1 MRKLVM
7 KGLALCL
14 VLSMATTMAFAAGGA
29 EAAPASPAKSW
40 DFAKETPL
48 ADVRIRQALAYAIDM
63 KTITETLFEGLASP
77 ARSMTNVGAWQS
89 PKLTEYAYNP
99 QKAKELLAAV
109 QWPADYVL
117 DVVTYYADQQTADF
131 LTTVQDYLSKV
142 GVQMKWRL
150 LEGDLAA
157 QLWVAPA
164 DMVNGPSVVK
174 WDLAYAAVAASAE
187 SEFYVRYGSTAP
199 NNSHTP
205 KDEVMDKLLE
215 GLNVVDVN
223 TQIKAMH
230 AVQERLNEKLYS
242 IPLYHQIAFIYVGNL
257 LDIKGTVHG
266 NDQFSY
272 EKNIL
277 NWEIKRADGTMYT
290 NTGPKEFWEAPITN
304 PGLYAYQEYL
314 FDKLINA
321 DASLTP
327 TTGMLA
333 KSYTVSPD
341 GLKFVFDLKTD
352 VKWHDGKPFTAE
364 DVKFT
369 IEFMARTNSFAAVN
383 YKSIVGAEDYVA
395 KKADGISGIVID
407 GNKVTVTFA
416 KVNPNASLV
425 FSQWPMLPRHLLKDS
440 DPMTT
445 QTDQFWQKPIGTG
458 PFKAGEFVRNNY
470 AVLERFDGYYRKGT
484 GNIQKIFMSA
494 SGDNDPNLMVNAE
507 AGKIDYAWSK
517 STADAKAIGKLPNF
531 TVTKA
536 PIRYTR
542 FFHIN
547 QFPHMPNVK

>member
-1 MRKLVM
+1 MRKLILKM
-7 KGLALCL
+7 LALCL
-14 VLSMATTMAFAAGGA
+14 IAGAVSVTAFAEGA
-29 EAAPASPAKSW
+29 KETAPAAVKKTW
-40 DFAKETPL
+40 DYARETPL
-48 ADVRIRQALAYAIDM
+48 ADVRVRQALAYAIDM
-63 KTITETLFEGLASP
+63 DTITATIFEGLADP

-89 PKLTEYAYNP
+89 PNLVKYSYNP
-99 QKAKELLAAV
+99 EKAKELLAAAG
-109 QWPADYVL
+109 WPSDYVL
-117 DVVTYYADQQTADF
+117 DVVTYYADQTTADF
-131 LTTVQDYLSKV
+131 LTTVQDYLGKV
-142 GVQMKWRL
+142 GVKMKWRL
-150 LEGDLAA
+150 LEGDLAS

-164 DMVNGPSVVK
+164 DKVNGPSVVK

-205 KDEVMDKLLE
+205 KDETMDKLLD

-223 TQIKAMH
+223 AQIKALH
-230 AVQERLNEKLYS
+230 GVQERLNERMYS

-257 LDIKGTVHG
+257 LDVKGTVHG

-277 NWEIKRADGTMYT
+277 NWTVNRDDKTMYT
-290 NTGPKEFWEAPITN
+290 NGGPKEFYEATITN
-304 PGLYAYQEYL
+304 PGLYAYQEL
-314 FDKLINA
+314 IFDKLINA

-333 KSYTVSPD
+333 KSWSVSPD
-341 GLKFVFDLKTD
+341 GMKFDFDLRTD
-352 VKWHDGKPFTAE
+352 VKWHDGTPFTAD

-369 IEFMARTNSFAAVN
+369 IEFIARTNSFAAVN
-383 YKSIVGAEDYVA
+383 YKNILGAEDFVA
-395 KKADGISGIVID
+395 KKADSISGIAIN
-407 GNKVTVTFA
+407 GSKVTVTFA
-416 KVNPNASLV
+416 KVTPNASLV
-425 FSQWPMLPRHLLKDS
+425 FSQWPMLPKHLLKDS

-445 QTDQFWQKPIGTG
+445 QTDKFWQKPIGTG

-484 GNIQKIFMSA
+484 GNIQKIYMSA

-531 TVTKA
+531 KVTKA

-547 QFPHMPNVK
+547 QFPHLPNVK